1 MRQGKSKVEITK
13 KSVDEWL
20 NDVNYSSMDLGENY
34 TPSKFAIKFVN
45 FIKLVN
51 GVEGEQNKSPVV
63 HLKMLD
69 GLAGQKKRLAN
80 LCSRGMAK
88 TTIFAEY
95 LVLYLGCFGHIDG
108 FGDVHGMLYVADSM
122 DNGAKNLRKNVEF
135 RYYQSEWL
143 QKFMNKAIFTDAM
156 MEFENK
162 AGKKFGCKLFG
173 AKTGLRGSK
182 IYGRRP
188 ELAVLDDLVHDKDAN
203 SPASMELIKKTIH
216 SGVKP
221 ALDPTRFKIVFSG
234 TPFNKADPLYEVVE
248 SGAWHVNVY
257 PVCEK
262 FPCSR
267 EEFVGAWP
275 DRFTYDYVK
284 DAYDSAV
291 LEGTLPSFYQELML
305 RITSEEDRMVLDTD
319 ILWYSLKSL
328 LFNRQNYNFY
338 ITTDFATSSR
348 KSADYSVIS
357 VWAYNH
363 NGDWFY
369 VDGIC
374 RKQNMADNQ
383 EDLFRLVQ
391 MYDPI
396 SVGIEVSGQQGGF
409 VDLIKKEMLNRNVFF
424 NMASDNN
431 GNREGIRP
439 VGDKMERFNQIL
451 PWIKQKKFYFPEE
464 LKSSGMVAEALGE
477 LFLIT
482 FDGFKSKHDDF
493 VDTMSMLSVMKPWK
507 PSQTKKM
514 EYNETTSVWEE
525 EDITED
531 YDIESYLA

>member
-1 MRQGKSKVEITK
+1 MEITK

-20 NDVNYSSMDLGENY
+20 NDVDYAGMSIGAGY
-34 TPSKFAIKFVN
+34 TPSTFAINYVN

-51 GVEGEQNKSPVV
+51 GAEGEQNLTPVV

-69 GLAGQKKRLAN
+69 GLGGKKKRLAN

-95 LVLYLGCFGHIDG
+95 LVLYLAMFNKIEG
-108 FGDVHGMLYVADSM
+108 FGQVNGMLYVADSM
-122 DNGAKNLRKNVEF
+122 ENGAKNLRKNVEH
-135 RYYQSEWL
+135 RYYQSDFM
-143 QKFMNKAIFTDAM
+143 QKYVPKATFTDTM
-156 MEFENK
+156 MEFENLD
-162 AGKKFGCKLFG
+162 GRKFAVKLFG

-203 SPASMELIKKTIH
+203 SPASLAAIKATIH

-234 TPFNKADPLYEVVE
+234 TPFNKNDPLYEVVE

-262 FPCSR
+262 FPCSE

-275 DRFTYDYVK
+275 DRFTYEYVK

-291 LEGTLPSFYQELML
+291 MEGTVSSFMQELML
-305 RITSEEDRMVLDTD
+305 RITSDEDRMVLDSD
-319 ILWYSLKSL
+319 IQWYNWRR
-328 LFNRQNYNFY
+328 FMENRHAYNFY
-338 ITTDFATSSR
+338 ITTDFATSSK

-357 VWAYNH
+357 VWAINH
-363 NGDWFY
+363 NGDWFW

-374 RKQNMADNQ
+374 KKQNMADN
-383 EDLFRLVQ
+383 ENDLFRLVQ
-391 MYDPI
+391 MYEPM

-409 VDLIKKEMLNRNVFF
+409 VDLIRKEMQYRNIYF
-424 NMASDNN
+424 NIASDNN
-431 GNREGIRP
+431 GNRDGIRP

-451 PWIKQKKFYFPEE
+451 PWIKQKKFYFPED
-464 LKSSGMVAEALGE
+464 LRDHEAVQEAVEE
-477 LFLIT
+477 LFLAT
-482 FDGFKSKHDDF
+482 YNGFKSKHDDF
-493 VDTMSMLSVMKPWK
+493 LDTMSMLSVMKAFR
-507 PSQTKKM
+507 PSQTRSM
-514 EYNETTSVWEE
+514 VYDTETSVWAEDSYEE
-525 EDITED
+525 EDTGMG
-531 YDIESYLA
+531 SYLV